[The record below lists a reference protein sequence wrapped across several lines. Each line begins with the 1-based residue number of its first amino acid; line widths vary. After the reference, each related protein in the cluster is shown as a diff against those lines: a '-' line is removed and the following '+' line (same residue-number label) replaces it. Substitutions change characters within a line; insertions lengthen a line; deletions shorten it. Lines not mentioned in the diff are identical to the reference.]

1 MISFEVQKSNHKS
14 LHKNSIFI
22 QHFCIFF
29 IIACSMFLTNLSYS
43 QNYKNDSLLVAD
55 TLAKDSINVKKSNNF
70 KLEAPV
76 FYTCEDSIIMDFT
89 SQKVFLF
96 NQSNLKYEN
105 KELQSYYIEIDLS
118 NQETYAT
125 GKTDSTG
132 NLKEKPLFKDNSDEF
147 IANSIRYNFKT
158 KKGIIKEIITEQG
171 GGYLHASKT
180 KKLENNHICLKKGK
194 YTTCNLEHPHF
205 YISLSKAKIIPDDK
219 IVSGPAYLV
228 VEDIPV
234 PLGIPFGFFPNKKKN
249 KSGIIIPEYGEEE
262 IRGFFL
268 KNGGYY
274 FSISDY
280 LDLTILGEA
289 YTKGSWG
296 ISTLSNYKKR
306 YKYQGNLNLSYSNII
321 ISEKGL
327 PNYQNNKAYYIR
339 WNHNQDPKSHPF
351 RNFTANVNVA
361 SQIYNRFNMYSY
373 ENRLRSDMQS
383 SISFRQNWPNSPF
396 NLSANIRHSQNFIDS
411 TITLNLPDIYFSMSR
426 QTILKRIGI
435 SYSSNLQNAIT
446 TKENNLLT
454 NQTIRQMRN
463 GIRHSVPISAN
474 FKVFKY
480 FNLTPSLNY
489 TERWY
494 ISKIN
499 KEWIPQQI
507 IGNDTIPS
515 RLVTDTIYKFTRA
528 SDWSFSIPLTTQLYG
543 FYMPL
548 KTNKSFQ
555 GLRHMVTPSVSFSFR
570 PDYLKSKFYKT
581 VQINE
586 NGKTQTYSIVQ
597 NGIFGSPPTGKYGM
611 ISLSLNNNLE
621 MKYRSKKDTSQAVK
635 KISILE
641 QLSASTAYNIALDSL
656 NWQPINLQAR
666 TTLFKLLNLYT
677 NATYNLYSYDSLGRY
692 INKFQY
698 NKNKK
703 LANLTSAS
711 LSSSIGLNS
720 DGFVKD
726 KTSQTSEAAKQA
738 AIAAGLPENYM
749 NYYVDFKVPWTIYLS
764 YNLNINSFFN
774 IQKKAFEYKIIQ
786 GLTFSGDVSI
796 TPKWKISYSSGY
808 DFVNKQ
814 FTYTS
819 LSIYRDLHCW
829 EMRLSW
835 IPFGTYRSYSFQ
847 INVKSSVLQ
856 DLKLARKRP
865 FIDNF

>member
-1 MISFEVQKSNHKS
+1 MDLTQQK
-14 LHKNSIFI
+14 
-22 QHFCIFF
+22 
-29 IIACSMFLTNLSYS
+29 A
-43 QNYKNDSLLVAD
+43 
-55 TLAKDSINVKKSNNF
+55 
-70 KLEAPV
+70 
-76 FYTCEDSIIMDFT
+76 
-89 SQKVFLF
+89 FLF

-105 KELQSYYIEIDLS
+105 KELNSFYIEIDL
-118 NQETYAT
+118 NNNEAYAT
-125 GKTDSTG
+125 GKLDSAQ
-132 NLKEKPLFKDNSDEF
+132 NLAEKPKFKDDGGEF
-147 IANSIRYNFKT
+147 EANSIRYNFKT
-158 KKGIIKEIITEQG
+158 EKGIITEITTEQG
-171 GGYLHASKT
+171 GGYLHAFKT
-180 KKLENNHICLKKGK
+180 KKLENDHICLKRGK
-194 YTTCNLEHPHF
+194 YTTCNLDHPHF
-205 YISLSKAKIIPDDK
+205 YITLSKAKIIPDDK

-228 VEDIPV
+228 IEDVPV

-274 FSISDY
+274 FAISDY
-280 LDLTILGEA
+280 MDLTILGEA

-327 PNYQNNKAYYIR
+327 PNYQNNKAYYVR
-339 WNHNQDPKSHPF
+339 WSHNQDNKAHPF
-351 RNFTANVNVA
+351 RNFSANVNIA
-361 SQIYNRFNMYSY
+361 SQAYNRFNMYSF

-383 SISFRQNWPNSPF
+383 SISFRQQWPNSPF
-396 NLSANIRHSQNFIDS
+396 NLSANIRHNQNFTDS
-411 TITLNLPDIYFSMSR
+411 TITLNVPDIYFSMSR
-426 QTILKRIGI
+426 RTILKKIGV
-435 SYSSNLQNAIT
+435 SYSTNLQNSLVA
-446 TKENNLLT
+446 KESNLFT
-454 NQTIRQMRN
+454 SQTIQQMRN
-463 GIRHSVPISAN
+463 GIRHSVPVSAN
-474 FKVFKY
+474 FKVLKY

-494 ISKIN
+494 ASQIH
-499 KEWIPQQI
+499 KEWIPKQI
-507 IGNDTIPS
+507 VGTDSIPG
-515 RLVTDTIYKFTRA
+515 RLKTDTMYKFTRA

-543 FYMPL
+543 FYLPR

-555 GLRHMVTPSVSFSFR
+555 GLRHMLTPSISFSFR
-570 PDYLKSKFYKT
+570 PDYLKSKYYKT

-586 NGKTQTYSIVQ
+586 SGKTQTYSIVQ
-597 NGIFGSPPTGKYGM
+597 NGIFGSPPIGKYGM
-611 ISLSLNNNLE
+611 INFSLNNNFE
-621 MKYRSKKDTSQAVK
+621 MKYRSKNDTSQTSK
-635 KISILE
+635 KISILD
-641 QLSASTAYNIALDSL
+641 QLSANTAYNIALDSI
-656 NWQPINLQAR
+656 NWQPIQLQAR
-666 TTLFKLLNLYT
+666 TTLFKILNLYA
-677 NATYNLYSYDSLGRY
+677 NATYNLYTYDSLGRY

-698 NKNKK
+698 QRDKK

-711 LSSSIGLNS
+711 ASSSIALNS

-726 KTSQTSEAAKQA
+726 KTNQTTESAKQS

-749 NYYVDFKVPWTIYLS
+749 NYYVDFKVPWTIYIS
-764 YNLNINSFFN
+764 YNLNISSFYN
-774 IQKKAFEYKIIQ
+774 IQKKAFEYTTIQ
-786 GLTFSGDVSI
+786 GLTFSGDLSL

-808 DFVNKQ
+808 DFVSKQ
-814 FTYTS
+814 FTYTN